1 MLLNC
6 PDFSSTPHCDIRLR
20 QQASPTTT
28 RRRYRFVLTLRQ
40 KMKLIDRF
48 VSREL
53 IVNLLFAIAV
63 LSLVLVV
70 GNIFRKLLPL
80 LVNHDVPMA
89 TLITFIAYVLPFSLI
104 FTIPWGLLT
113 AILLVFGRLSADN
126 ELIALRA
133 NGVSVPRVCVSLW
146 GVAVVCTVICLWLNV
161 QVAPAAQEKLRS
173 TIFDLATRN
182 PMALF
187 GSDQVID
194 QFPGRKIYVG
204 KKQGNKLENITV
216 FELNQ
221 NSLPVKVT
229 YARTGML
236 EADLANKQI
245 LMHLYQARYQ
255 ERDPKDPTNL
265 RKIRDGINMVEGT
278 LPISLDELYDK
289 EKKRPSRSALS
300 IEQLLEQLKSEDKR
314 ERSASR
320 TEINK
325 RFSFPFACIAF
336 AIIGVPLGVTAHR
349 RETSIGFS
357 MGLIVA
363 TTYFLFVIIGDTL
376 RGNPHAH
383 PELLVW
389 FPNVLFIILGWLL
402 FRRLARQ

>member
-1 MLLNC
+1 
-6 PDFSSTPHCDIRLR
+6 
-20 QQASPTTT
+20 
-28 RRRYRFVLTLRQ
+28 
-40 KMKLIDRF
+40 MKLIDRF

-53 IVNLLFAIAV
+53 LVSVVFAIAI

-80 LVNHDVPMA
+80 LVNHDVPVEY
-89 TLITFIAYVLPFSLI
+89 LLSFIAYVLPFSLI

-133 NGVSVPRVCVSLW
+133 NGVSVSRVCMPL
-146 GVAVVCTVICLWLNV
+146 AALALACTAICLWLNV

-173 TIFDLATRN
+173 TIFDLATRD

-194 QFPGRKIYVG
+194 EFPGRKIYVG
-204 KKQGNKLENITV
+204 KKEGNKLENITV
-216 FELNQ
+216 FELDR
-221 NSLPVKVT
+221 SAMPMKVT
-229 YARTGML
+229 YARSGLL
-236 EADLANKQI
+236 EADLANKRI
-245 LMHLYQARYQ
+245 LMHLYNARYQ
-255 ERDPKDPTNL
+255 QRDEKNPGDL
-265 RKIRDGINMVEGT
+265 RKIRDGINMAEGT
-278 LPISLDELYDK
+278 LPISLEDLY
-289 EKKRPSRSALS
+289 ERQKKRPSRSALS
-300 IEQLLEQLKSEDKR
+300 IEQLLEQLKSENTR

-325 RFSFPFACIAF
+325 RFSFPFSCLAF
-336 AIIGVPLGVTAHR
+336 AVIGVPLGVTAHR
-349 RETSIGFS
+349 RETSVGFA

-363 TTYFLFVIIGDTL
+363 VSYFLFVIIGDTL
-376 RGNPHAH
+376 RSNPHVH

-389 FPNVLFIILGWLL
+389 FPNVLFLFLGAIL

>member
-1 MLLNC
+1 
-6 PDFSSTPHCDIRLR
+6 
-20 QQASPTTT
+20 
-28 RRRYRFVLTLRQ
+28 
-40 KMKLIDRF
+40 
-48 VSREL
+48 
-53 IVNLLFAIAV
+53 
-63 LSLVLVV
+63 
-70 GNIFRKLLPL
+70 
-80 LVNHDVPMA
+80 
-89 TLITFIAYVLPFSLI
+89 
-104 FTIPWGLLT
+104 
-113 AILLVFGRLSADN
+113 
-126 ELIALRA
+126 
-133 NGVSVPRVCVSLW
+133 
-146 GVAVVCTVICLWLNV
+146 
-161 QVAPAAQEKLRS
+161 
-173 TIFDLATRN
+173 
-182 PMALF
+182 
-187 GSDQVID
+187 
-194 QFPGRKIYVG
+194 
-204 KKQGNKLENITV
+204 
-216 FELNQ
+216 
-221 NSLPVKVT
+221 
-229 YARTGML
+229 ML

-278 LPISLDELYDK
+278 LPISLEELYDK

-300 IEQLLEQLKSEDKR
+300 IEQLLEQLKSENTR

-325 RFSFPFACIAF
+325 RFSFPFACVAF

-349 RETSIGFS
+349 RETSIGFA

-389 FPNVLFIILGWLL
+389 FPNVLFIVLGCLL

>member
-1 MLLNC
+1 MKKNPSCANL
-6 PDFSSTPHCDIRLR
+6 D
-20 QQASPTTT
+20 AE
-28 RRRYRFVLTLRQ
+28 
-40 KMKLIDRF
+40 MKLIDRF

-53 IVNLLFAIAV
+53 LVNVLFAIAV

-80 LVNHDVPMA
+80 LVNHDVPMEY
-89 TLITFIAYVLPFSLI
+89 LIAFIAYVLPFSLI

-126 ELIALRA
+126 ELIALRS
-133 NGVSVPRVCVSLW
+133 NGVSVTRVSVPLA
-146 GVAVVCTVICLWLNV
+146 GIALVCTAICLWLNV
-161 QVAPAAQEKLRS
+161 QVAPAAQERLRS

-194 QFPGRKIYVG
+194 QFPGRRIYVG
-204 KKQGNKLENITV
+204 KKEGNRLENITV
-216 FELNQ
+216 FEMNDKA
-221 NSLPVKVT
+221 LPVKVT

-245 LMHLYQARYQ
+245 LMHLYEARYQ
-255 ERDPKDPTNL
+255 ERDSKDPFNL
-265 RKIRDGINMVEGT
+265 HKMRDGINMVEGT
-278 LPISLDELYDK
+278 LPISLEELYEK
-289 EKKRPSRSALS
+289 EKKRPYRSALS
-300 IEQLLEQLKSEDKR
+300 IEQLLEQLKSENAR

-320 TEINK
+320 TELNK
-325 RFSFPFACIAF
+325 RFSFPFACVAF

-349 RETSIGFS
+349 RETSIGFA

-389 FPNVLFIILGWLL
+389 FPNVLFIVLGALL

>member
-1 MLLNC
+1 
-6 PDFSSTPHCDIRLR
+6 
-20 QQASPTTT
+20 
-28 RRRYRFVLTLRQ
+28 
-40 KMKLIDRF
+40 MKLIDRF
-48 VSREL
+48 ISREL
-53 IVNLLFAIAV
+53 IVNVSFAIAV

-80 LVNHDVPMA
+80 LVNHDVPMEY
-89 TLITFIAYVLPFSLI
+89 LIAFIAYVLPFSLI

-133 NGVSVPRVCVSLW
+133 NGVSITRISIPLA
-146 GVAVVCTVICLWLNV
+146 GVAIVSTVICLWLNV

-194 QFPGRKIYVG
+194 DFPGRRIYVG
-204 KKQGNKLENITV
+204 KKEGNKLENITV
-216 FELNQ
+216 FEMNDK
-221 NSLPVKVT
+221 SLPVKVT

-236 EADLANKQI
+236 EADLSNKQI
-245 LMHLYQARYQ
+245 LMHLYRARYQ
-255 ERDPKDPTNL
+255 ERDAKDPYNVH
-265 RKIRDGINMVEGT
+265 KIRDGINMVEGT
-278 LPISLDELYDK
+278 LPISLDELYEK
-289 EKKRPSRSALS
+289 EKKRPYRSALS
-300 IEQLLEQLKSEDKR
+300 IQQLLDQLRSEDKR

-320 TEINK
+320 TELNK
-325 RFSFPFACIAF
+325 RFSFPFACVAF

-349 RETSIGFS
+349 RETSIGFA

-389 FPNVLFIILGWLL
+389 FPNILFIVLGIFL

>member
-1 MLLNC
+1 MN
-6 PDFSSTPHCDIRLR
+6 
-20 QQASPTTT
+20 
-28 RRRYRFVLTLRQ
+28 V
-40 KMKLIDRF
+40 
-48 VSREL
+48 
-53 IVNLLFAIAV
+53 LFAIAV

-80 LVNHDVPMA
+80 LVNHDVPVEY
-89 TLITFIAYVLPFSLI
+89 LISFIAYVLPFSLI

-126 ELIALRA
+126 ELIALRS
-133 NGVSVPRVCVSLW
+133 NGVSITRICVPLAL
-146 GVAVVCTVICLWLNV
+146 VAIACTVVCLWLNV
-161 QVAPAAQEKLRS
+161 HVAPAAQEKLRS

-204 KKQGNKLENITV
+204 KKEGNKLDNIIV
-216 FELNQ
+216 FEMNDDA
-221 NSLPVKVT
+221 LPVRVT

-236 EADLANKQI
+236 EADLPNKQI
-245 LMHLYQARYQ
+245 LMHLYDARYQ
-255 ERDPKDPTNL
+255 QRDEKDPLDL
-265 RKIRDGINMVEGT
+265 RKIRDGISMTEGT
-278 LPISLDELYDK
+278 LPIGLDELYEK
-289 EKKRPSRSALS
+289 EKKKPSRSALS
-300 IEQLLEQLKSEDKR
+300 IAKLVDQLKSENER

-325 RFSFPFACIAF
+325 RFSFPFSCLAF
-336 AIIGVPLGVTAHR
+336 AIIAVPLGVTAHR
-349 RETSIGFS
+349 RETSIGFA

-363 TTYFLFVIIGDTL
+363 ITYFLFVILGDTL
-376 RGNPHAH
+376 RATPSMH

-389 FPNVLFIILGWLL
+389 FPNVLFGVLGLLL

>member
-1 MLLNC
+1 
-6 PDFSSTPHCDIRLR
+6 
-20 QQASPTTT
+20 
-28 RRRYRFVLTLRQ
+28 
-40 KMKLIDRF
+40 MKLIDRA

-53 IVNLLFAIAV
+53 IVNVSFAIFV

-80 LVNHDVPMA
+80 LVNHDVPVEY
-89 TLITFIAYVLPFSLI
+89 LVTFIAYVLPFSLI

-113 AILLVFGRLSADN
+113 AILLVFGRFSADN

-133 NGVSVPRVCVSLW
+133 NGVSVTRICIPL
-146 GVAVVCTVICLWLNV
+146 AVVAMICTAICLWLNV
-161 QVAPAAQEKLRS
+161 QVAPAAQEALRS
-173 TIFDLATRN
+173 TIYDLATRN

-187 GSDQVID
+187 DSDQVID

-204 KKQGNKLENITV
+204 KKEGNKLENIIV
-216 FELNQ
+216 FEMDEK
-221 NSLPVKVT
+221 SLPIRVT

-236 EADLANKQI
+236 EADLEHQRI
-245 LMHLYQARYQ
+245 LMHLYDARYQ
-255 ERDPKDPTNL
+255 QRDEKDPLDL
-265 RKIRDGINMVEGT
+265 RKIRDGINMAEGT
-278 LPISLDELYDK
+278 LPISLEELYEK

-300 IEQLLEQLKSEDKR
+300 IEQLLDQLKSESSR

-325 RFSFPFACIAF
+325 RFSFPFSCLAF
-336 AIIGVPLGVTAHR
+336 ALIGVPLGVTAHR
-349 RETSIGFS
+349 RETSIGFA

-363 TTYFLFVIIGDTL
+363 VAYFLFVIIGDTL
-376 RGNPHAH
+376 RSNPKVH

-389 FPNVLFIILGWLL
+389 FPNVLFLVIGAFL

>member
-1 MLLNC
+1 
-6 PDFSSTPHCDIRLR
+6 
-20 QQASPTTT
+20 
-28 RRRYRFVLTLRQ
+28 
-40 KMKLIDRF
+40 MKLIDRA
-48 VSREL
+48 VGREL
-53 IVNLLFAIAV
+53 LVSVLFAIFV

-80 LVNHDVPMA
+80 LVNHDVPVEY
-89 TLITFIAYVLPFSLI
+89 LITFIAYVLPFSLI

-133 NGVSVPRVCVSLW
+133 NGVSVTRICVPL
-146 GVAVVCTVICLWLNV
+146 AALAIVCTAICLWLNV

-204 KKQGNKLENITV
+204 KKEGNRLENITV
-216 FELNQ
+216 FELNDD
-221 NSLPVKVT
+221 SIPIRVT
-229 YARTGML
+229 HARAGSL
-236 EADLANKQI
+236 EADLSNKRI
-245 LMHLYQARYQ
+245 LMHLYDATYQ
-255 ERDPKDPTNL
+255 QRDEKDPLDLT
-265 RKIRDGINMVEGT
+265 KIRDGINMREGT
-278 LPISLDELYDK
+278 LPISLDELYEK
-289 EKKRPSRSALS
+289 EKKRPSRSSLS
-300 IEQLLEQLKSEDKR
+300 LQRLLEQLKSGTRSD
-314 ERSASR
+314 RSASR

-325 RFSFPFACIAF
+325 RFSFPFSCLAF
-336 AIIGVPLGVTAHR
+336 ALIGVPLGVTAHR
-349 RETSIGFS
+349 RETSVGFGV
-357 MGLIVA
+357 GLVVA
-363 TTYFLFVIIGDTL
+363 VAYFLFVIIADTL
-376 RGNPHAH
+376 RGNPKVH

-389 FPNVLFIILGWLL
+389 LPNVLFLVLGALL

>member
-1 MLLNC
+1 
-6 PDFSSTPHCDIRLR
+6 
-20 QQASPTTT
+20 
-28 RRRYRFVLTLRQ
+28 
-40 KMKLIDRF
+40 MKLIDRF

-53 IVNLLFAIAV
+53 LVNVAFAIAV

-80 LVNHDVPMA
+80 LVNHDVPMEY
-89 TLITFIAYVLPFSLI
+89 LITFIAYVLPFSLI

-113 AILLVFGRLSADN
+113 AILLVYGRLSADN

-133 NGVSVPRVCVSLW
+133 NGVSVTRVSVPLA
-146 GVAVVCTVICLWLNV
+146 GVALGCTAICLWLNV

-194 QFPGRKIYVG
+194 EFPGRRIYVG
-204 KKQGNKLENITV
+204 KKEGNKLENITV
-216 FELNQ
+216 FEMNDK
-221 NSLPVKVT
+221 SLPVKVT

-255 ERDPKDPTNL
+255 ERDPKDPFNL
-265 RKIRDGINMVEGT
+265 HKIHDGINMVEGT
-278 LPISLDELYDK
+278 LPISLEELYEK

-300 IEQLLEQLKSEDKR
+300 ITQLLEQLKSENKR

-325 RFSFPFACIAF
+325 RFSFPFACVAF

-349 RETSIGFS
+349 RETSIGFA

-389 FPNVLFIILGWLL
+389 FPNILFIVLGILL

>member
-1 MLLNC
+1 
-6 PDFSSTPHCDIRLR
+6 
-20 QQASPTTT
+20 
-28 RRRYRFVLTLRQ
+28 
-40 KMKLIDRF
+40 MKLIDRF

-53 IVNLLFAIAV
+53 LVSVLFAIIV

-80 LVNHDVPMA
+80 LVNHDVPVEY
-89 TLITFIAYVLPFSLI
+89 LLSFIAYVLPFSLI

-133 NGVSVPRVCVSLW
+133 NGVSISRVCVPL
-146 GVAVVCTVICLWLNV
+146 AVLALGCTAICLWLNV
-161 QVAPAAQEKLRS
+161 QAAPAAQEKLRS
-173 TIFDLATRN
+173 TIFDLATRD

-194 QFPGRKIYVG
+194 EFPGRKIYVG
-204 KKQGNKLENITV
+204 KKEGNKLENITV
-216 FELNQ
+216 FELDR
-221 NSLPVKVT
+221 SAMPIKVT
-229 YARTGML
+229 YARSGLL
-236 EADLANKQI
+236 EADLANKRI
-245 LMHLYQARYQ
+245 LMHLYNARYQ
-255 ERDPKDPTNL
+255 QRDEKNPADL
-265 RKIRDGINMVEGT
+265 RKIRDGINMAEGT
-278 LPISLDELYDK
+278 LPISLEELY
-289 EKKRPSRSALS
+289 ERQKKRPSRSALS
-300 IEQLLEQLKSEDKR
+300 IEQLLEHLKSENTR

-325 RFSFPFACIAF
+325 RFSFPFSCLAF
-336 AIIGVPLGVTAHR
+336 AVIGVPLGVTAHR
-349 RETSIGFS
+349 RETSVGFA

-363 TTYFLFVIIGDTL
+363 VSYFLFVIIGDTL
-376 RGNPHAH
+376 RSNPHLH

-389 FPNVLFIILGWLL
+389 FPNVLFLFLGAIL

>member
-1 MLLNC
+1 MSLPFCAN
-6 PDFSSTPHCDIRLR
+6 FRLD
-20 QQASPTTT
+20 
-28 RRRYRFVLTLRQ
+28 
-40 KMKLIDRF
+40 MKLIDRF

-53 IVNLLFAIAV
+53 LVNILFAIAV
-63 LSLVLVV
+63 LSLVLVI
-70 GNIFRKLLPL
+70 GNIFRRLLPL
-80 LVNHDVPMA
+80 LVNHDVPVEY
-89 TLITFIAYVLPFSLI
+89 LIAFIAYVLPFSLI

-133 NGVSVPRVCVSLW
+133 NGVSVPRVAVSL
-146 GVAVVCTVICLWLNV
+146 GVIAIVSTLICLWLTV
-161 QVAPAAQEKLRS
+161 DVSPATQQKMRS
-173 TIFDLATRN
+173 TIFDLATRD

-204 KKQGNKLENITV
+204 KKDGNKLENITV
-216 FELNQ
+216 FEL
-221 NSLPVKVT
+221 SEKSMPVRMTFAK
-229 YARTGML
+229 TGML
-236 EADLANKQI
+236 EADLENKRI
-245 LMHLYQARYQ
+245 LMHLYNARYQ
-255 ERDPKDPTNL
+255 QRDEKDPTDL
-265 RKIRDGINMVEGT
+265 HKIKDGISMQEGT
-278 LPISLDELYDK
+278 LPISLEDLYEK
-289 EKKRPSRSALS
+289 EKKRPSRSAMSL
-300 IEQLLEQLKSEDKR
+300 EQLLDQLNSESAR

-349 RETSIGFS
+349 RETSIGFA

-363 TTYFLFVIIGDTL
+363 VAYFLFVIIADTL
-376 RGNPHAH
+376 RANPKVH
-383 PELLVW
+383 PEILIWL
-389 FPNVLFIILGWLL
+389 PNVLFIILGALL

>member
-1 MLLNC
+1 
-6 PDFSSTPHCDIRLR
+6 
-20 QQASPTTT
+20 
-28 RRRYRFVLTLRQ
+28 
-40 KMKLIDRF
+40 MKLIDR
-48 VSREL
+48 VISREL
-53 IVNLLFAIAV
+53 LVNVAFAIVV

-70 GNIFRKLLPL
+70 GNIFRNLLPL
-80 LVNHDVPMA
+80 LVNHDVPVEY
-89 TLITFIAYVLPFSLI
+89 LITFIAYVMPFSLI

-126 ELIALRA
+126 ELIA
-133 NGVSVPRVCVSLW
+133 VS
-146 GVAVVCTVICLWLNV
+146 CTALCLWLNV

-204 KKQGNKLENITV
+204 KKEGNKLENITV

-221 NSLPVKVT
+221 SSLPIKVT
-229 YARTGML
+229 YSRTGML
-236 EADLANKQI
+236 EADLPNKQI

-255 ERDPKDPTNL
+255 ERDEKDPSNL

-278 LPISLDELYDK
+278 LPISLEELYDK

-300 IEQLLEQLKSEDKR
+300 IEQLLEQLKSENKR

-349 RETSIGFS
+349 RETSIGFA

-363 TTYFLFVIIGDTL
+363 VSYFLFVIIGDTL
-376 RGNPHAH
+376 RGNPQAH

-389 FPNVLFIILGWLL
+389 FPNVLFIVLGAFL

>member
-1 MLLNC
+1 
-6 PDFSSTPHCDIRLR
+6 
-20 QQASPTTT
+20 
-28 RRRYRFVLTLRQ
+28 
-40 KMKLIDRF
+40 MKLIDKF

-53 IVNLLFAIAV
+53 LVNVLFAIAV

-80 LVNHDVPMA
+80 LVNHDVPMEYLLA
-89 TLITFIAYVLPFSLI
+89 FIAYVLPFSLI

-133 NGVSVPRVCVSLW
+133 NGVSVTRVCVPLA
-146 GVAVVCTVICLWLNV
+146 GIALVFTAICSWLNV
-161 QVAPAAQEKLRS
+161 QIAPAAQEKLRS
-173 TIFDLATRN
+173 TIFDLATRD

-204 KKQGNKLENITV
+204 KKEGNRLENITV
-216 FELNQ
+216 FELDE
-221 NSLPVKVT
+221 NSLPMKVT
-229 YARTGML
+229 FARSGML
-236 EADLANKQI
+236 EADLQNKRI
-245 LMHLYQARYQ
+245 LMHLYNARYQ
-255 ERDPKDPTNL
+255 QRDEKDPNDL
-265 RKIRDGINMVEGT
+265 RKIRDGINMAEGT
-278 LPISLDELYDK
+278 LPISLEDLYEK

-300 IEQLLEQLKSEDKR
+300 IQQLLEQLKSENKR
-314 ERSASR
+314 EQSASR

-325 RFSFPFACIAF
+325 RFSFPFACLAF

-349 RETSIGFS
+349 RETSVGFAV
-357 MGLIVA
+357 GLIVA
-363 TTYFLFVIIGDTL
+363 VTYFLFVIIGDTL
-376 RGNPHAH
+376 RGNPRVH

-389 FPNVLFIILGWLL
+389 FPNVLFIVLGALL